1 MFQKLKRLA
10 AKSTVNHTV
19 APPGELLPLDD
30 KSTNDVLSKIT
41 AMLGDIKNDP
51 FIINANGNITEQRC
65 DVLLNQLKREAAY
78 ARVNALP
85 SWLDTVGSLP
95 TVMDCVCEINETT
108 EAARYS
114 VTYWVVWFNDGS
126 AQAYQ
131 PIQNK
136 GLLRTGREIIRL
148 NDPAEPMPKRVTRAM
163 KITMGVSL
171 IDNFLRGFRWE
182 LFVAPI

>member
-1 MFQKLKRLA
+1 MFQILKRLT
-10 AKSTVNHTV
+10 AKSTANHTV
-19 APPGELLPLDD
+19 VPVELLPLDD
-30 KSTNDVLSKIT
+30 KSTSDVLSKIT

-65 DVLLNQLKREAAY
+65 DVLLNQLTREAAY

-95 TVMDCVCEINETT
+95 SVMDCVCEINETT

-114 VTYWVVWFNDGS
+114 VTYWVVWYNDGS

-148 NDPAEPMPKRVTRAM
+148 NDPAEPMPERVTRAM
-163 KITMGVSL
+163 KITVGVSL